1 MTSRV
6 MRSSG
11 INKPVG
17 IAGSWR
23 FCAVNVSVRS
33 LRRKFYIYICM
44 QATRRVKIVLV
55 NGLTEGVWLLTT
67 TDPYRT
73 EVVVLVHVFGPVTH
87 CDWSHHWH
95 HRHHRP
101 IRLSWSRAY
110 LAIFVCAH
118 AFSRLTATVGSHGSR
133 CRLKSLN
140 SNPNPNPYL
149 LTL

>member
-44 QATRRVKIVLV
+44 QATRRVEIVLV
-55 NGLTEGVWLLTT
+55 NRLTEGVWLLTT

-73 EVVVLVHVFGPVTH
+73 AVVVLVHVFGPPWLKSPLTSPTPPTNPVVMEQG
-87 CDWSHHWH
+87 
-95 HRHHRP
+95 
-101 IRLSWSRAY
+101 LY
-110 LAIFVCAH
+110 LAIFSVCACFQPSYRH
-118 AFSRLTATVGSHGSR
+118 RWQSWQPTSV
-133 CRLKSLN
+133 KSIN
-140 SNPNPNPYL
+140 SNPNL
-149 LTL
+149 IC